1 MGIFSRFFL
10 GFFSRFLVEGRCEEG
25 RKEGGTALFALSDA
39 RLLLLRSKKGA
50 CQLANAFDCL
60 LHFAFT
66 SAPQQYT
73 KERNVT
79 RAAAAPP
86 PTTTTNNNQQQPQQ
100 PQQPQQQQQQH

>member
-1 MGIFSRFFL
+1 MNGESSSRVTAHHKEMEVYFF
-10 GFFSRFLVEGRCEEG
+10 GFFFPFFFDFFPVFWWKEGARKEG

-73 KERNVT
+73 K
-79 RAAAAPP
+79 
-86 PTTTTNNNQQQPQQ
+86 
-100 PQQPQQQQQQH
+100 